1 MLSVVIPTSESEQ
14 PLVRTLAAL
23 VPGATAGLVRE
34 VIVADAGS
42 GDATAEVADVA
53 GCRLLSLRAP
63 LAARLREA
71 AASARAPWLLFVRP
85 GVVLDGGW
93 VEEAIRFIKTSP
105 PSASP
110 PAAAVFRRPPARAW
124 SAAAWW
130 PARMLVR
137 PHPDQCLLIAKADYQ
152 RLGGH
157 SDGASD
163 PEAALLGRLARGITV
178 LRSTAART

>member
-1 MLSVVIPTSESEQ
+1 
-14 PLVRTLAAL
+14 
-23 VPGATAGLVRE
+23 AGLVRE

-42 GDATAEVADVA
+42 ADATGEVADVA

-63 LAARLREA
+63 LAERLRQA

-93 VEEAIRFIKTSP
+93 VEEAIRFIKISP
-105 PSASP
+105 PSASS

-124 SAAAWW
+124 SAEAWW
-130 PARMLVR
+130 PAWMLIRAR

-157 SDGASD
+157 SDGAGD

-178 LRSTAART
+178 LRSTAVRT